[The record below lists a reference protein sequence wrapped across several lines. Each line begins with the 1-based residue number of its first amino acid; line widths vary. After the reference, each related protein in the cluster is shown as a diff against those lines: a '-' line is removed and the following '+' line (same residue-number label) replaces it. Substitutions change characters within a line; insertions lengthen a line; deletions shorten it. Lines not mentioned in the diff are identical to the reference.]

1 MINVIASVHGNLHNP
16 CFLAAFTSECV
27 HPFVHLQ
34 ESFLY
39 SVLCK
44 CFVAKVKI
52 AHIENR
58 FLVLINELFKPLI
71 SIRSSVRAHNIAHVM
86 ITSYYRVVV
95 YQALFQELCYTA
107 GDAVDW

>member
-1 MINVIASVHGNLHNP
+1 MLFVILKRKKSFGV
-16 CFLAAFTSECV
+16 CCKTEK
-27 HPFVHLQ
+27 
-34 ESFLY
+34 SFLY

-86 ITSYYRVVV
+86 ITSLHQFRLLERKKYRFPKKV
-95 YQALFQELCYTA
+95 F
-107 GDAVDW
+107 